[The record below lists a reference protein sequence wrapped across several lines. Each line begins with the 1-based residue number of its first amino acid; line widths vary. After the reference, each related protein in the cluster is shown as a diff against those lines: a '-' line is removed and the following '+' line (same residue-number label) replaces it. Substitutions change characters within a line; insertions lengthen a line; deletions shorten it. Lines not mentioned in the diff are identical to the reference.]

1 MELRLVEEN
10 ESGDKE
16 VKVAYCWGR
25 GWKTD
30 EEVMDRIDGYLLLEL
45 LDWWKRWKEL
55 WIECS

>member
-1 MELRLVEEN
+1 MERRLIEED
-10 ESGDKE
+10 ESRDKE

-45 LDWWKRWKEL
+45 LDWWKRRKEL
-55 WIECS
+55 WIG